1 MSISRLGRI
10 WVALAAMGLALGYGV
25 DGIWAAA
32 PICLGLGACWLIG
45 EHLDWRWTNA
55 LGLICFLGAAIVGIW
70 SGITVPLLLFS
81 TTAALVAW
89 DLLRFAQRLRTA
101 VQVEGGDVLMRAHVQ
116 RLLVIAAVGLLLG
129 GISQGV
135 QLELSFS
142 GALLLGGLAIL
153 GLSRAV
159 GFIQHKSD

>member
-1 MSISRLGRI
+1 MSRLGHI
-10 WVALAAMGLALGYGV
+10 CVGLAALGLAVGFGIG
-25 DGIWAAA
+25 GIWAAA
-32 PICLGLGACWLIG
+32 PICLGLGAFWLLG
-45 EHLDWRWTNA
+45 EQFDWRWTNA
-55 LGLICFLGAAIVGIW
+55 LGLLCVTGAAIIGIW
-70 SGITVPLLLFS
+70 SGIAVPFILFS
-81 TTAALVAW
+81 TTMALVAW

-101 VQVEGGDVLMRAHVQ
+101 VQVEGADVLMRSHVQ
-116 RLLVIAAVGLLLG
+116 RLLVVAALGLLLG